1 MKKYLIIAISIVL
14 FSGCEDKEQDIEP
27 LDYINCKWLK
37 TRTLIGTQFL
47 EIVYCE
53 SDCPNGDTIWDS
65 EWVHYYRDD
74 DMVEYKLKSSNS
86 IRTWDL
92 TKNHSYTYEPK

>member
-1 MKKYLIIAISIVL
+1 MRKIILLL
-14 FSGCEDKEQDIEP
+14 FILLALNGCSEDGSEQKG
-27 LDYINCKWLK
+27 YINCKWLK
-37 TRTLIGTQFL
+37 TRNLVNLQFL

-74 DMVEYKLKSSNS
+74 DMVEYKLNGSNS

-92 TKNHSYTYEPK
+92 TTVTSFTYGPK